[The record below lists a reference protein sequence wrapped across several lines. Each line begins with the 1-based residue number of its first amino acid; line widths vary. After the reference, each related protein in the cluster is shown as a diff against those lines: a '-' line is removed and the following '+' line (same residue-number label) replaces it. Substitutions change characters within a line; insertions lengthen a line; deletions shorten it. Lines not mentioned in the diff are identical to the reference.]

1 MSPLPELR
9 ELVAI
14 IRKELTSSGDAETL
28 ADGGIQG
35 LDTEHE
41 ERIYAIVEQHGG
53 RVRQQTIVEE
63 TEWSPS
69 KVSRDLTRMESK
81 GCIGRMTTGRE
92 KIVVLPEC
100 IPGHLDGE

>member
-1 MSPLPELR
+1 MSPLPGFR
-9 ELVAI
+9 ELVATV
-14 IRKELTSSGDAETL
+14 REELTSSGDAERL
-28 ADGGIQG
+28 ADGGVQG

-41 ERIYAIVEQHGG
+41 ERIYTIVQRHGG
-53 RVRQQTIVEE
+53 RVRQQTIIEE

-100 IPGHLDGE
+100 IPGQFDGK